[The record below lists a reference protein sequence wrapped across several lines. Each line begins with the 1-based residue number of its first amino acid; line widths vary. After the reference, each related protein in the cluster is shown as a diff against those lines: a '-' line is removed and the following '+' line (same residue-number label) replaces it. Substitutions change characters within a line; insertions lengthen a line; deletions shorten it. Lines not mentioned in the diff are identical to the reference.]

1 MAIRS
6 ILTTILVTLAIAS
19 AVSACGR
26 KGPLELPPASV
37 TSAPGE
43 PKTAAPPAQD
53 KRFILDPLI

>member
-1 MAIRS
+1 MTSRS
-6 ILTTILVTLAIAS
+6 FLTTILMAVAIAG

-37 TSAPGE
+37 TAAPGQ
-43 PKTAAPPAQD
+43 PQPAAPPVQD